1 MRYCINCCIH
11 LLPNDLHRQC
21 FRCRGPNH
29 NNQKC
34 PVCKGENKIP
44 LYADSKQMKLLA
56 VLEVRT
62 DHSESWNG
70 FFCLRKGKLCSLIFG
85 LIIMTLVMASYIL
98 TGAKHGLLLIPSP
111 FHYGA
116 FTSNPSLMDN
126 ESLSDMKDHYQPSK
140 MNISYVKDYPSIKL
154 IIDTITSKIEFI
166 TRQRPDLEEL
176 RKQEPHMFSVI
187 PNKFLPNSKNPCWY
201 EEYRGNT
208 TTDPYATN
216 SYALYSKRF
225 RTIFDYLRKVFWNH
239 LYHYKDKHYRL
250 RCLPHFYI
258 IGQPKCG
265 TTDLY
270 DRLRLHPDV
279 RFSAIK
285 EPHWWTRKRFGI
297 IRLRDGFHDRYPV
310 EDYLDLFDLA
320 AHQIQGVLQSEAAK
334 ERSKTNSII
343 IGEASASTMWD
354 NNAWIFFYDNSTE
367 GEPPFL
373 IQDFIHAFQP
383 NAKLIIMLR
392 DPVERSLGRFFPR
405 CPLKE
410 EDDDEGNG
418 EGGGDGGRVQKDQTK
433 EPGTLTADSDNAPLA
448 LPSSHCYRSLDLNLI
463 IAIRGHKKRQP
474 NLIPVTESEYLYR
487 SWQHDLVQL
496 ILQVRLQVGLYVV
509 YLLDWLTVFNKDQIL
524 VLRLEDH
531 ASNVKYTMHMV
542 FQFLDLGPLSEKQE
556 ALITKSPASNTR
568 RPEDR
573 SLGPMLPTTKAILRD
588 FYRPFNTKLAQVL
601 FDDAFLWK
609 RT

>member
-21 FRCRGPNH
+21 FRCRGPDH

-34 PVCKGENKIP
+34 PVCKGESKIP
-44 LYADSKQMKLLA
+44 LYSDSKQMKWLA

-62 DHSESWNG
+62 DHCESWNG
-70 FFCLRKGKLCSLIFG
+70 FFCLRKGKLCSLMFG
-85 LIIMTLVMASYIL
+85 LIIMTLVMVSYML

-116 FTSNPSLMDN
+116 FASNPSLIDN

-154 IIDTITSKIEFI
+154 IIDAITSKIEFT

-201 EEYRGNT
+201 EEYRGNA

-225 RTIFDYLRKVFWNH
+225 RIVFDYLRKVFWNH
-239 LYHYKDKHYRL
+239 LYHFKDKHYRL

-270 DRLRLHPDV
+270 DRLRLHPEI
-279 RFSAIK
+279 RFSASK

-320 AHQIQGVLQSEAAK
+320 AHQIQSVLQSEAVK
-334 ERSKTNSII
+334 EHGKMNNII

-383 NAKLIIMLR
+383 NAKFIIMLR
-392 DPVERSLGRFFPR
+392 DPVERLY
-405 CPLKE
+405 
-410 EDDDEGNG
+410 
-418 EGGGDGGRVQKDQTK
+418 
-433 EPGTLTADSDNAPLA
+433 SD
-448 LPSSHCYRSLDLNLI
+448 
-463 IAIRGHKKRQP
+463 
-474 NLIPVTESEYLYR
+474 YLYFA
-487 SWQHDLVQL
+487 SANKSAEDFHEKVAESLQL
-496 ILQVRLQVGLYVV
+496 FESCVLDYSLRACVYNNTLNNAMPVRLQVGLYVV

-531 ASNVKYTMHMV
+531 ASNMRYTMHRV

>member
-1 MRYCINCCIH
+1 MRHCIYCCIA
-11 LLPNDLHRQC
+11 LLPNDLHKQC
-21 FRCRGPNH
+21 FRCEGPSH
-29 NNQKC
+29 NIQKHPLC
-34 PVCKGENKIP
+34 RGENKV
-44 LYADSKQMKLLA
+44 LLHVDSKQMNLLA

-62 DHSESWNG
+62 VHSESWAG
-70 FFCLRKGKLCSLIFG
+70 LFCLKKGKLCSLMFG
-85 LIIMTLVMASYIL
+85 LLIMMLVMASYIL
-98 TGAKHGLLLIPSP
+98 TGAKGGLLLIQPVL
-111 FHYGA
+111 HYGT
-116 FTSNPSLMDN
+116 FTSNSNVMDN
-126 ESLSDMKDHYQPSK
+126 ESLSDMKDHYHMYK
-140 MNISYVKDYPSIKL
+140 INISYAKDYPSIKI
-154 IIDTITSKIEFI
+154 IIDTITSNIEFI
-166 TRQRPDLEEL
+166 TRQLPDVEDLK
-176 RKQEPHMFSVI
+176 KQEMHMSSVI

-201 EEYRGNT
+201 EEYQGNT
-208 TTDPYATN
+208 TRNPYATN

-320 AHQIQGVLQSEAAK
+320 AHQIQNVLQGDNGNDKMS
-334 ERSKTNSII
+334 NII

-383 NAKLIIMLR
+383 NAKLIVMLR
-392 DPVERSLGRFFPR
+392 DPVERLY
-405 CPLKE
+405 
-410 EDDDEGNG
+410 
-418 EGGGDGGRVQKDQTK
+418 
-433 EPGTLTADSDNAPLA
+433 SD
-448 LPSSHCYRSLDLNLI
+448 
-463 IAIRGHKKRQP
+463 
-474 NLIPVTESEYLYR
+474 YLYFA
-487 SWQHDLVQL
+487 SANKSVEDFHEKVAESLQL
-496 ILQVRLQVGLYVV
+496 FENCLTDYSLRACVYNNTLNNAMPVRLQVGLYVV
-509 YLLDWLTVFNKDQIL
+509 FLLDWLTVFNKDQIL

-531 ASNVKYTMHMV
+531 ASNVKFTMHMV
-542 FQFLDLGPLSEKQE
+542 FQFLDLGALTEKQE
-556 ALITKSPASNTR
+556 AVITKSPASNTR

-573 SLGPMLPTTKAILRD
+573 NLGPMLPLTKEILRD
-588 FYRPFNTKLAQVL
+588 FYQPFNTKLAQVL
-601 FDDAFLWK
+601 SDEAFLWK
-609 RT
+609 KP

>member
-1 MRYCINCCIH
+1 MAALGSLLQEFKGSNMRYCINCCIH

-21 FRCRGPNH
+21 FRCCGPNH
-29 NNQKC
+29 HNQKC
-34 PVCKGENKIP
+34 PVCKGGNRIP
-44 LYADSKQMKLLA
+44 LYTDSKQMKLLA

-62 DHSESWNG
+62 DHRESWNG

-111 FHYGA
+111 FHYRA
-116 FTSNPSLMDN
+116 FASNPSLMDN

-140 MNISYVKDYPSIKL
+140 MNVSYVKDYPSIKL
-154 IIDTITSKIEFI
+154 IIDTITSKIEFMR
-166 TRQRPDLEEL
+166 RQRPDLEEL

-187 PNKFLPNSKNPCWY
+187 PTKFLPNSKNPCWY
-201 EEYRGNT
+201 AEYRGNS

-225 RTIFDYLRKVFWNH
+225 RIIFDYLRKVFWNH
-239 LYHYKDKHYRL
+239 LYHYQGRHYRL

-270 DRLRLHPDV
+270 DRLRLHPEV
-279 RFSAIK
+279 RFSASK
-285 EPHWWTRKRFGI
+285 EPHWWTRKRF
-297 IRLRDGFHDRYPV
+297 
-310 EDYLDLFDLA
+310 
-320 AHQIQGVLQSEAAK
+320 
-334 ERSKTNSII
+334 
-343 IGEASASTMWD
+343 GEASASTMWD

-392 DPVERSLGRFFPR
+392 DPVERLY
-405 CPLKE
+405 
-410 EDDDEGNG
+410 
-418 EGGGDGGRVQKDQTK
+418 
-433 EPGTLTADSDNAPLA
+433 SD
-448 LPSSHCYRSLDLNLI
+448 
-463 IAIRGHKKRQP
+463 
-474 NLIPVTESEYLYR
+474 YLYFA
-487 SWQHDLVQL
+487 SANKSAEDFHEKVSESLQL
-496 ILQVRLQVGLYVV
+496 FESCVLDFSLRACVYNNSLNNAMPVRLQVGLYVV
-509 YLLDWLTVFNKDQIL
+509 YLLDWLTVFDKDQIL

-531 ASNVKYTMHMV
+531 ASNMRYTMHMV
-542 FQFLDLGPLSEKQE
+542 FRFLDLGPLSEKQE
-556 ALITKSPASNTR
+556 AIITKSPASNTR

-573 SLGPMLPTTKAILRD
+573 NLGPMLPTTKAILRD

-601 FDDAFLWK
+601 FDDAFLWQ

>member
-21 FRCRGPNH
+21 FRCRGPDH

-62 DHSESWNG
+62 DHGESWNG
-70 FFCLRKGKLCSLIFG
+70 FFCVRKGKLCSLVFG

-98 TGAKHGLLLIPSP
+98 TGAKHGLLLIQSP

-140 MNISYVKDYPSIKL
+140 MNISYVKDYPSIRL

-166 TRQRPDLEEL
+166 MRQRPDLEEL

-334 ERSKTNSII
+334 EHGKMNDIV

-392 DPVERSLGRFFPR
+392 DPVERLY
-405 CPLKE
+405 
-410 EDDDEGNG
+410 
-418 EGGGDGGRVQKDQTK
+418 
-433 EPGTLTADSDNAPLA
+433 SD
-448 LPSSHCYRSLDLNLI
+448 
-463 IAIRGHKKRQP
+463 
-474 NLIPVTESEYLYR
+474 YLYFA
-487 SWQHDLVQL
+487 SANKSVEDFHEKVAESLQL
-496 ILQVRLQVGLYVV
+496 FENCMLDYSLRACVYNNTLNNAMPVRLQVGLYVV
-509 YLLDWLTVFNKDQIL
+509 YLLDWLTVFDKDQIL